1 MKLFLPIIV
10 LFFISGCDSVKT
22 EIVKIGS
29 METQYLEIK
38 DFPNSLKAKNV
49 ILAIGD
55 GAGINQIT
63 VSRLAIGGPDHK
75 LSIDQLPHQG
85 MSLTHSHNN
94 IYTDSAAAATA
105 WATGF
110 KTKNRYLSIDANK
123 EKLTTILELLNSKG
137 YVSGIVATSS
147 VTHAT
152 PAAFYSHID
161 SRYKEI
167 EIADQLVNSSV
178 NIALGGGQEF
188 FDLEKL
194 KTTHDLL
201 TDKESLR
208 KNYSSSKRIIGLFDE
223 DGIERSAD
231 TPSQREMTN
240 FALDQLMNNK
250 CSGFFLMTEGS
261 QIDWAAHD
269 NNIVKMIDE
278 FKDFDKTIM
287 DLINFVSEDQE
298 TLLIITA
305 DHETGGL
312 KILKQKNGSAV
323 IQWGTG
329 SHTGEPVGVYAYG
342 PGAELFNGMMD
353 NTEIHHKI
361 LEAIGYTNLND
372 ANCDL

>member
-1 MKLFLPIIV
+1 
-10 LFFISGCDSVKT
+10 
-22 EIVKIGS
+22 
-29 METQYLEIK
+29 
-38 DFPNSLKAKNV
+38 
-49 ILAIGD
+49 
-55 GAGINQIT
+55 
-63 VSRLAIGGPDHK
+63 
-75 LSIDQLPHQG
+75 
-85 MSLTHSHNN
+85 
-94 IYTDSAAAATA
+94 
-105 WATGF
+105 
-110 KTKNRYLSIDANK
+110 
-123 EKLTTILELLNSKG
+123 
-137 YVSGIVATSS
+137 
-147 VTHAT
+147 
-152 PAAFYSHID
+152 
-161 SRYKEI
+161 
-167 EIADQLVNSSV
+167 
-178 NIALGGGQEF
+178 
-188 FDLEKL
+188 
-194 KTTHDLL
+194 
-201 TDKESLR
+201 
-208 KNYSSSKRIIGLFDE
+208 
-223 DGIERSAD
+223 
-231 TPSQREMTN
+231 
-240 FALDQLMNNK
+240 MNNK

-269 NNIVKMIDE
+269 NDIVKMIDE